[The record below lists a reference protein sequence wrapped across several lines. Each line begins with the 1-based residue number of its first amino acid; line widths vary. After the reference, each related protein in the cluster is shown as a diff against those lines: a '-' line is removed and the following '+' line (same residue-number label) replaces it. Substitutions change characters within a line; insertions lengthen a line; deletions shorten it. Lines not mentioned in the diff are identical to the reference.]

1 MDTLEFRFQKDEL
14 VRALRNLSPAITMRG
29 NGNESLVGMTFMP
42 DGLVTI
48 KAGANLTR
56 TRTTIVWSG
65 DVLEAPL
72 SFSIESIYLANAL
85 RTLGMASEV
94 RIKWRSDKRIEFF
107 LPGAKGAH
115 TIPIQ
120 DDEFQ
125 DIEATIEGAEVV
137 FEETRS
143 MDAMDSVLKRAM
155 TMWGLVSASERE
167 VSQMIV
173 LDGVFTVCTPG
184 FYFIERGSGF
194 PDNFRIHPQVAERTQ
209 KFIDG
214 WRGHDV
220 QFKILKT
227 KRWGQVWGL
236 LTVKV
241 GTTKDGAINPG
252 ALWLFSVEISEEAE
266 DSLNA
271 TVLRMKEDMT
281 YKEKEGVVRVLI
293 SDASLLASQVGS
305 ATAVTEDSHVIGAIH
320 LNAKNSKENSAV
332 LVFTSKN
339 AMAAHTSVGIPV
351 EAFNL
356 TDEFVGKDI
365 IEWKVSL
372 VKTILS
378 AFGRNPIVMRFDP
391 IQKRTYFSMS
401 LFQEELIIREA
412 FMNHVGRQ
420 VAQKQYAPRQGEE
433 GATEKSKPK
442 PIKKVKVIAGDP
454 DEGLCEIMDTIL
466 KNEVS

>member
-1 MDTLEFRFQKDEL
+1 MNTLEFRFQKDEL
-14 VRALRNLSPAITMRG
+14 VRALKNLSPAVTLRG
-29 NGNESLVGMTFMP
+29 NGNESLIGMTFMP
-42 DGLVTI
+42 EGIVTI

-65 DVLEAPL
+65 DILSEPL

-107 LPGAKGAH
+107 LPGNKGAH

-125 DIEATIEGAEVV
+125 DIETTLEGAEVV

-143 MDAMDSVLKRAM
+143 TDAMDSVLRRAM
-155 TMWGLVSASERE
+155 TMWSLVSAAERE

-184 FYFIERGSGF
+184 FYFIEKASGF

-241 GTTKDGAINPG
+241 GETKDGQMNAG
-252 ALWLFSVEISEEAE
+252 ALWLFSVEISGDTE

-271 TVLRMKEDMT
+271 TVVRMKEDMAC
-281 YKEKEGVVRVLI
+281 KEKESVVRVVI
-293 SDASLLASQVGS
+293 SDASLLASQVS
-305 ATAVTEDSHVIGAIH
+305 AAIAVTEDSHVIGSIH
-320 LNAKNSKENSAV
+320 TSAKIVDEDSAV
-332 LVFTSKN
+332 MVFTSKN
-339 AMAAHTSVGIPV
+339 AMAAHTSVGVPV
-351 EAFNL
+351 KVFNL
-356 TDEFVGKDI
+356 PDGSYGKDI
-365 IEWKVSL
+365 VEWKASL

-378 AFGRNPIVMRFDP
+378 AFGRNPIVMFFDP
-391 IQKRTYFSMS
+391 IQKRTYFSEF
-401 LFQEELIIREA
+401 LVGEEIIIREA

-442 PIKKVKVIAGDP
+442 PIKKAKVVTVDS

-466 KNEVS
+466 KNEA